1 MGGAGVYDFGGVAL
15 GGVLGAVD
23 PGGLTWPV
31 DGVSAGGV
39 AEGGVAVVASL
50 LGDVVVDGP
59 VVAEASGVASGVERV
74 SEPVAAVAAV
84 LAVEPVEAVE
94 AMVWP
99 DHQSFRA
106 RCAGEAFR

>member
-1 MGGAGVYDFGGVAL
+1 MDLFGLTRAYFGGGASGGVAL
-15 GGVLGAVD
+15 GGVLGVVD
-23 PGGLTWPV
+23 DGGLTWPLDGASV
-31 DGVSAGGV
+31 DGVADGGV
-39 AEGGVAVVASL
+39 VLELEVSL
-50 LGDVVVDGP
+50 LGDVVAPGG
-59 VVAEASGVASGVERV
+59 AEASGAG
-74 SEPVAAVAAV
+74 AAGAVAAV